1 MVIIF
6 IKWYIVGSWWDKGN
20 NINMAKNIMSSSDD
34 KYKENGSN
42 YDQESETIIRIN
54 LNERLA
60 EEMKKMELT
69 AKQWKSILFRLNK
82 IHILVIILP

>member
-1 MVIIF
+1 MV
-6 IKWYIVGSWWDKGN
+6 
-20 NINMAKNIMSSSDD
+20 KNIMNSSDD
-34 KYKENGSN
+34 KYKGNGSN
-42 YDQESETIIRIN
+42 YDQELETIIRIN

-82 IHILVIILP
+82 SHILVIILL

>member
-1 MVIIF
+1 
-6 IKWYIVGSWWDKGN
+6 
-20 NINMAKNIMSSSDD
+20 MASI
-34 KYKENGSN
+34 KENGSN
-42 YDQESETIIRIN
+42 YDQESETIMRIN

-60 EEMKKMELT
+60 EEMKKMKLT

>member
-1 MVIIF
+1 M
-6 IKWYIVGSWWDKGN
+6 N
-20 NINMAKNIMSSSDD
+20 LCDD

-60 EEMKKMELT
+60 KEMKKWIRCKAVEVN
-69 AKQWKSILFRLNK
+69 LFRSNK
-82 IHILVIILP
+82 NHILVMILP

>member
-1 MVIIF
+1 MM
-6 IKWYIVGSWWDKGN
+6 DKGN
-20 NINMAKNIMSSSDD
+20 NINMAKNIMSSSDG
-34 KYKENGSN
+34 KHKENGSN
-42 YDQESETIIRIN
+42 YDQESETIMRIN

-60 EEMKKMELT
+60 EEMKKMKLT